1 MDANIAPE
9 ASQTK
14 TIMKLLRFG
23 AGALLTVCLFGA
35 ATINLE
41 STPPIWWD
49 EGWNLSVARNWIE
62 KGHYGRL
69 LDGNTIAPGLATG
82 FPAVAPVAISFKFL
96 GIGIWQGR
104 VVGLIFTLGAFI
116 LIYFFA
122 QRLYNRNIAV
132 ATLAVLV
139 FMTPKA
145 YLHPILIG
153 RQVLGEMPMLFY
165 LLSGYFFLLLALQSS
180 IWFIFGAI
188 PLWAL
193 ALTTK
198 LQPVPFW
205 FLSLLLPLCLSIY
218 YKHWNVAGLLS
229 GAAIGS
235 MLVAAALN
243 WGLPIILFNRDLP
256 LTTVSGLYS
265 VTAWVDLPLIRRI
278 AVLAELIYVLPVVL
292 GLYYAMRHPR
302 VKVGLLTSLAPP
314 DLVRCALWAL
324 SASWLAWYAF
334 FSSGSDR
341 YLFPAVFIGSIFVPA
356 LLNDLTNHFNWSS
369 TLLQAGRSLT
379 RLRFDREGRGALLAI
394 VLITFGITSTGKM
407 FYQLY
412 VVEPDQSVLEI
423 AEFFNTQT
431 AADAIIETY
440 DSELMFLLNRR
451 YHYPP
456 DQIHVDL
463 IHRTLLG
470 EDIPIRYDPL
480 AADPDYL
487 VVGFFS
493 KLWQLY
499 DSVLYSGDFRLLRAY
514 NRYSVFQRV
523 R

>member
-1 MDANIAPE
+1 
-9 ASQTK
+9 
-14 TIMKLLRFG
+14 MKVLHFRL
-23 AGALLTVCLFGA
+23 AAILTVFLLAA

-41 STPPIWWD
+41 STPPVWWD

-69 LDGNTIAPGLATG
+69 LDGNAITAGLATG
-82 FPAVAPVAISFKFL
+82 FPAVVPVAISFKFL

-104 VVGLIFTLGAFI
+104 VVGLIFTVGAFI
-116 LIYFFA
+116 LIYFLA
-122 QRLYNRNIAV
+122 RRLYNQDIAF

-145 YLHPILIG
+145 YLHPIIIG

-165 LLSGYFFLLLALQSS
+165 LLFGYFFILLALQNST
-180 IWFIFGAI
+180 WFMFAAI
-188 PLWAL
+188 LLWAL
-193 ALTTK
+193 AFITK

-205 FLSLLLPLCLSIY
+205 VLSLLLPLCLSIRC
-218 YKHWNVAGLLS
+218 KRWSIAALLF

-235 MLVAAALN
+235 MLVAGALN
-243 WGLPIILFNRDLP
+243 WALPAMLLNPDL
-256 LTTVSGLYS
+256 LATKVSGLYS
-265 VTAWVDLPLIRRI
+265 VTAWVDLPLSRRVT
-278 AVLAELIYVLPVVL
+278 VLAELIYVLPVVL
-292 GLYYAMRHPR
+292 GLCYAIRHHGGIA
-302 VKVGLLTSLAPP
+302 GLLTSPAPP
-314 DLVRCALWAL
+314 DVVRCTLWVL

-334 FSSGSDR
+334 FSSGTDR
-341 YLFPAVFIGSIFVPA
+341 YLFPAVFIGSIFVPP
-356 LLNDLTNHFNWSS
+356 LLNDLMNHFDCSS
-369 TLLQAGRSLT
+369 TLLQTGRSLR
-379 RLRFDREGRGALLAI
+379 RLRFDRKSGGALLAI

-423 AEFFNTQT
+423 ADFFNTQT
-431 AADAIIETY
+431 TANIRIETY

-463 IHRTLLG
+463 IQRTLL
-470 EDIPIRYDPL
+470 EKDIPIRYDPL

-493 KLWQLY
+493 KLWKLY
-499 DSVLYSGDFRLLRAY
+499 DSVLSNGDFRLLHAY
-514 NRYSVFQRV
+514 KRYYVFQRV